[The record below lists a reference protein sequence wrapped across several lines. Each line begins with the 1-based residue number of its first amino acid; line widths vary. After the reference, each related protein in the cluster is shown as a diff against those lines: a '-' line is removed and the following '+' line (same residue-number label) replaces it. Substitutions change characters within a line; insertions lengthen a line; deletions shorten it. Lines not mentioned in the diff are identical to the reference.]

1 MLSTSERLLR
11 VLTLLQSR
19 RDWSGADLAE
29 RLEVSTRTIRNDMVR
44 LRTLGYPVGAA
55 SGVAGGYRLGAGS
68 ALPPLLLDDDEAVA
82 VAVAL
87 RSSTGGLAGIEE
99 TSVRALVRLEQVV
112 PPRWRRGVNTL
123 SAYTVPV
130 VFSGPTVEPQLLSTI
145 AAACRD
151 AEVLRMDYRKHD
163 GTESTRSV
171 EPYRLVHLGRRWYL
185 VAWDRD
191 RRAWRTFRV
200 DPLQV
205 RSPNGPRFTPR
216 EPPAED
222 IGEYV
227 MRNVRS
233 APMTHR
239 ARVVVQAP
247 AAVIAERVPRG
258 IVVEPIDDETCAV
271 HATANTIEMLALYLG
286 MLDAEFTVTE
296 PPELL
301 SRLSKLAERFSGA
314 IRRPSDLSAPASSPG
329 GEPRSGS
336 TNDSTL
342 ESAGQ

>member
-1 MLSTSERLLR
+1 
-11 VLTLLQSR
+11 
-19 RDWSGADLAE
+19 
-29 RLEVSTRTIRNDMVR
+29 
-44 LRTLGYPVGAA
+44 
-55 SGVAGGYRLGAGS
+55 
-68 ALPPLLLDDDEAVA
+68 
-82 VAVAL
+82 
-87 RSSTGGLAGIEE
+87 
-99 TSVRALVRLEQVV
+99 ALVKLEQVL
-112 PPRWRRGVNTL
+112 PSRLRRRVNTL

-130 VFSGPTVEPQLLSTI
+130 AFSGPTVEPQLLSTI

-200 DPLQV
+200 DRLQV
-205 RSPNGPRFTPR
+205 RSPNGPRFPPR
-216 EPPAED
+216 GRPADD
-222 IGEYV
+222 IGDYV

-233 APMTHR
+233 APMTYR
-239 ARVVVQAP
+239 ARVVVHAP
-247 AAVIAERVPRG
+247 AAVITERAPRG
-258 IVVEPIDDETCAV
+258 IVGETIRHQTCGV

-301 SRLSKLAERFSGA
+301 ARLSKLAERFVSA
-314 IRRPSDLSAPASSPG
+314 VPSKS
-329 GEPRSGS
+329 R
-336 TNDSTL
+336 
-342 ESAGQ
+342 